1 MMTNTHSLP
10 SDMAPVEELVRHRGQ
25 MLLIDRL
32 IEASASH
39 AVGEVTITPGSSF
52 FRAGRGVPAYA
63 GLEYMAQTV
72 AAFDGAQRLESGE
85 PPAIGFLLGTRRY
98 ASKVKYFLADT
109 RLSVHVT
116 MVFSE
121 GGMASFECVISSFGE
136 ELVTASLN
144 VYRPENGEFALPEND
159 A

>member
-1 MMTNTHSLP
+1 MMTNTLSLP
-10 SDMAPVEELVRHRGQ
+10 GDMAPVEDLVRHRGQ

-32 IEASASH
+32 VETSPSH
-39 AVGEVTITPGSSF
+39 AIGEVAITSESTF
-52 FRAGRGVPAYA
+52 FRTGRGVPAYV

-72 AAFDGAQRLESGE
+72 AAFDGARRLQSGE

-98 ASKVKYFLADT
+98 ASKVKYFLAET
-109 RLSVHVT
+109 LLSVHVS

-144 VYRPENGEFALPEND
+144 VYRPENGEFSLPEES

>member
-1 MMTNTHSLP
+1 MSETLP
-10 SDMAPVEELVRHRGQ
+10 PIESLVRHRGQ
-25 MLLIDRL
+25 MLLIDK
-32 IEASASH
+32 IVEASPAH
-39 AVGEVTITPGSSF
+39 VIGEVTISQSSTF
-52 FRAGRGVPAYA
+52 FRKDRGVPAYV

-72 AAFDGAQRLESGE
+72 SGFDGARRAVTGE

-98 ASKVKYFLADT
+98 ISNVPYFLSGSLLSIRAD
-109 RLSVHVT
+109 

-121 GGMASFECVISSFGE
+121 NGMAAFDCVISVFGE

-144 VYRPENGEFALPEND
+144 VYRPENGQMEMPEGV

>member
-1 MMTNTHSLP
+1 MMSNTQTHAMEMVP
-10 SDMAPVEELVRHRGQ
+10 IDELVRHRGQ

-32 IEASASH
+32 VEASAGH
-39 AVGEVTITPGSSF
+39 AVGEVTITSSSSF
-52 FRAGRGVPAYA
+52 FRAGRGVPAYV

-72 AAFDGAQRLESGE
+72 AAFDGARRVQSGE

-98 ASKVKYFLADT
+98 VSKVKYFLADT
-109 RLSVHVT
+109 LLSVHVN

-121 GGMASFECVISSFGE
+121 GGMASFECVISAFGE

-144 VYRPENGEFALPEND
+144 VYRPEGGEFKLPED
-159 A
+159 GA